1 MGKPGPSH
9 PADKDTMDM
18 SQLFLARGKGQTSE
32 HGGHSPPARG
42 GQTWPTSPSTT
53 PISVCVCGGGGREG
67 MQSGQAQETAL
78 DVCRQI
84 KRKTRLLRDGSPSRS
99 AMQREGAAENEL
111 MPSTAVCPATRL

>member
-53 PISVCVCGGGGREG
+53 PISVCVCVWGGAGKACNPARPR
-67 MQSGQAQETAL
+67 
-78 DVCRQI
+78 RQPW
-84 KRKTRLLRDGSPSRS
+84 TS
-99 AMQREGAAENEL
+99 AGK
-111 MPSTAVCPATRL
+111 

>member
-53 PISVCVCGGGGREG
+53 PISVCVGGGARK
-67 MQSGQAQETAL
+67 ACNPARPR
-78 DVCRQI
+78 RQPW
-84 KRKTRLLRDGSPSRS
+84 TS
-99 AMQREGAAENEL
+99 AGK
-111 MPSTAVCPATRL
+111 

>member
-53 PISVCVCGGGGREG
+53 PISVCVWGGGQGRHAIRPGPRDSPGRLQANKEKDAPSAGREP
-67 MQSGQAQETAL
+67 EPL
-78 DVCRQI
+78 CH
-84 KRKTRLLRDGSPSRS
+84 
-99 AMQREGAAENEL
+99 AA
-111 MPSTAVCPATRL
+111 

>member
-53 PISVCVCGGGGREG
+53 PISVCVGGGGAGKACNPARPR
-67 MQSGQAQETAL
+67 
-78 DVCRQI
+78 RQPW
-84 KRKTRLLRDGSPSRS
+84 TS
-99 AMQREGAAENEL
+99 AGK
-111 MPSTAVCPATRL
+111 

>member
-9 PADKDTMDM
+9 PTDKDTMDM

-53 PISVCVCGGGGREG
+53 PISVCVGGGAGKACNPARPR
-67 MQSGQAQETAL
+67 
-78 DVCRQI
+78 RQPW
-84 KRKTRLLRDGSPSRS
+84 TS
-99 AMQREGAAENEL
+99 AGK
-111 MPSTAVCPATRL
+111 

>member
-53 PISVCVCGGGGREG
+53 PISVGGGAGKACNPARPR
-67 MQSGQAQETAL
+67 
-78 DVCRQI
+78 RQPW
-84 KRKTRLLRDGSPSRS
+84 TS
-99 AMQREGAAENEL
+99 AGK
-111 MPSTAVCPATRL
+111 